1 MQNAE
6 GLSSNKCVSLSP
18 STLPKSNIPEQRSQ
32 CSQHIPRS
40 SPFIYVDYLLGNSFL
55 FCVAS
60 QLSPLGYQ
68 MEYHHLENLLFLQIV
83 PCLVLC
89 SHCSL
94 NAFILFCPLAR
105 NYHNCLFYVCLPH
118 QTLSP
123 IRVRDSFG
131 PHCVYQSLVLCTVGC
146 SI

>member
-18 STLPKSNIPEQRSQ
+18 STLPKSNIPEQVLVVPAHPQ
-32 CSQHIPRS
+32 KL
-40 SPFIYVDYLLGNSFL
+40 IYVDYLLGNSFL

-60 QLSPLGYQ
+60 QLSPVGYQ

-83 PCLVLC
+83 SCLVLC

-94 NAFILFCPLAR
+94 NAFILFCPLAL
-105 NYHNCLFYVCLPH
+105 NYHNCLFYVYLPH